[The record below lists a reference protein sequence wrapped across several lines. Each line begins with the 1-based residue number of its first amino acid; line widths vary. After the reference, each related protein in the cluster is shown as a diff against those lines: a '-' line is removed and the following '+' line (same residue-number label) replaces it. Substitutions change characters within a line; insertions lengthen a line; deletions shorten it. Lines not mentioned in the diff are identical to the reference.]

1 MPLPLT
7 AEQIA
12 KACGCRIE
20 RAAKWADPLNEAMAE
35 YGINTSA
42 RQAAFLAQ
50 VAHESAR
57 LSALEEN
64 LNYSAEALIKV
75 FPRYFPTLRAAASY
89 ARQPQKIASKVYA
102 NRLGNGDE
110 ASGEGWKYR
119 GRGLIQITGAD
130 NYRACGNALG
140 IDFIGSPEKLTLP
153 RPAAFSAVWFWAHRN
168 LNALADHGDMVA
180 ITKAINGGT
189 NGIQDRLAL
198 YSAAQEALA

>member
-1 MPLPLT
+1 MPLT

-20 RAAKWADPLNEAMAE
+20 RANKWHLPLNDAMAE
-35 YGINTSA
+35 YGITTPA

-57 LSALEEN
+57 LGVLEEN
-64 LNYSAEALIKV
+64 LNYSAEGLVKV
-75 FPRYFPTLRAAASY
+75 FPRHFPALKAAALY
-89 ARQPQKIASKVYA
+89 ARRPEKIASKVYA

-110 ASGEGWKYR
+110 ESGEGWLYR

-130 NYRACGNALG
+130 NYRACGTALG
-140 IDFIGSPEKLTLP
+140 LDLIASPEKLTIP
-153 RPAAFSAVWFWAHRN
+153 RPAAFSAAWFWSSRN
-168 LNALADHGDMVA
+168 LNALADHGDFTA

-189 NGIQDRLAL
+189 NGLQDRLAL
-198 YSAAQEALA
+198 FGTAKEALA

>member
-7 AEQIA
+7 AEQLA

-20 RAAKWADPLNEAMAE
+20 RANKWQAPLNEAMAE
-35 YGINTSA
+35 YEINTPA

-57 LSALEEN
+57 LGVLEEN
-64 LNYSAEALIKV
+64 LNYSAEGLVKV
-75 FPRYFPTLRAAASY
+75 FPKYFPTLKDAALY

-102 NRLGNGDE
+102 SRLGNGDE

-153 RPAAFSAVWFWAHRN
+153 RPAAFSAAWFWAHRN
-168 LNALADHGDMVA
+168 LNALADHGDFTA

-189 NGIQDRLAL
+189 NGLAERLAL
-198 YSAAQEALA
+198 FASAKEALA